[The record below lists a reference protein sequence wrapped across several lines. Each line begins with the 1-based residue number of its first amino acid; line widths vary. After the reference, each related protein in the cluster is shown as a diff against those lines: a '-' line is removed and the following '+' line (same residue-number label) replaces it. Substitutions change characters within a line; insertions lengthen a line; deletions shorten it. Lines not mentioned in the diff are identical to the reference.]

1 MTPAMAK
8 PPSVSIS
15 GAVWALIAPIL
26 LPRLRTV
33 SIDWFMR
40 VRIADSRLNALTM
53 RMPWAVSCIDAM
65 ICVMPANSI
74 FAMLRI
80 WRIRWLTPR
89 IAIGPITSTISDIQG
104 LWMIITRTSPTT
116 DRRSRTKLVR
126 MVLSSCPAAWARTDI
141 AAMRSLEWV
150 RSK

>member
-1 MTPAMAK
+1 MAK

-15 GAVWALIAPIL
+15 GEVCALIAPIL
-26 LPRLRTV
+26 LPRWRTV
-33 SIDWFMR
+33 SIAWFMR
-40 VRIADSRLNALTM
+40 VRMADSRLNALTM
-53 RMPWAVSCIDAM
+53 RMPCAVSCIDAM

-80 WRIRWLTPR
+80 WRIRRLTPM
-89 IAIGPITSTISDIQG
+89 IAIGPITSTISDIHG
-104 LWMIITRTSPTT
+104 LWMIITATRPMT

-126 MVLSSCPAAWARTDI
+126 MVLRSWPAAWARTDI
-141 AAMRSLEWV
+141 AAIRSLEWV